1 MNPHNNTHMAF
12 LSGPSY
18 LALPRPEN
26 VWVVQDFVPLGGS
39 ANLYGEAKAGKS
51 FLALDL
57 GIAVASGKPDWMGFP
72 IHNHGPVLFLQM
84 DTARNLW
91 MEQYI
96 QTAQEDGQDI
106 SNIYFT
112 DRDDP
117 DIPYPFDMRRAGGEW
132 LKGEVQKLQPVLVIV
147 DVWREIFEGDEN
159 SSEVCS
165 QVWAALTNACRGASL
180 LILAHEVK
188 GGVTSDGKVIETPLR
203 KGARGSTFV
212 AGKVDGIAKLQLN
225 GKLHY
230 VSRSAQEAK
239 IQLKRKENGF
249 WELDHSGV
257 DAQAATILR
266 NAEGK
271 SKLQLARELASATGL
286 TVEAARS
293 KLRRLSENPALTGH
307 YADQLVSAMDR
318 TV

>member
-1 MNPHNNTHMAF
+1 MTPHNNTHMAF
-12 LSGPSY
+12 LNGPSY

-26 VWVVQDFVPLGGS
+26 IWVVQDFIPLGGA

-51 FLALDL
+51 FLALQL
-57 GIAVASGKPDWMGFP
+57 GIAVASGQPDWMGFP

-96 QTAQEDGQDI
+96 ESAQSDGQDI

-117 DIPYPFDMRRAGGEW
+117 EIPYPFDMRRAGGEW
-132 LKGEVQKLQPVLVIV
+132 VKREVERIKPILVIV

-165 QVWAALTNACRGASL
+165 QVWAALQNTCKGASL

-188 GGVTSDGKVIETPLR
+188 GGVTSEGKVIETPLR

-212 AGKVDGIAKLQLN
+212 AGKVDGIAKLQLS

-230 VSRSAQEAK
+230 VSRTAQEAK
-239 IQLKRKENGF
+239 IQLKRKESGF
-249 WELDHSGV
+249 WELDHSSV
-257 DAQAATILR
+257 DAQATTILQ
-266 NAEGK
+266 NAGTK
-271 SKLQLARELASATGL
+271 SKLQLARELASVTGL

-293 KLRRLSENPALTGH
+293 KLRRLSENPSSGGQTH
-307 YADQLVSAMDR
+307 DQLASLLDR
-318 TV
+318 TI